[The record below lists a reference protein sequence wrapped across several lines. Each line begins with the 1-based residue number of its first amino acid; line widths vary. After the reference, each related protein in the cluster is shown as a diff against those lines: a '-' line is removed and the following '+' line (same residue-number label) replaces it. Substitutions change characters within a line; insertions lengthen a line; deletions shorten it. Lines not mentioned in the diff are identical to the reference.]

1 MSELTP
7 PRPAGRLPAWL
18 KVKMGKARL
27 SGNTRRLVDDARLHT
42 VCQSAKCPNI
52 GECFGAGTAT
62 FLLMGGCCTRNC
74 GFCAVKAGHP
84 EPLDHDEP
92 RRVAET
98 VAEMAL
104 DYAVLTSV
112 TRDDLPDGGAA
123 HFAATVTAIKGLRP
137 EVQVEVL
144 VPDLRGDESAIR
156 TVLEAGPDVFNHNLE
171 TVRRLQVQVRPQAGY
186 DTSLSVLRAAH
197 RIAPQIPTKSGV
209 MVGLGETD
217 AEIAEALRDLAEA
230 GVSIVTIG
238 QYLRPSPHHLPV
250 ARFVHPDLFAHYGQ
264 VGESFGL
271 KHVIAGPFVRSS
283 YHAEEAARTLRART
297 AP

>member
-1 MSELTP
+1 
-7 PRPAGRLPAWL
+7 
-18 KVKMGKARL
+18 
-27 SGNTRRLVDDARLHT
+27 
-42 VCQSAKCPNI
+42 
-52 GECFGAGTAT
+52 
-62 FLLMGGCCTRNC
+62 
-74 GFCAVKAGHP
+74 
-84 EPLDHDEP
+84 
-92 RRVAET
+92 
-98 VAEMAL
+98 
-104 DYAVLTSV
+104 
-112 TRDDLPDGGAA
+112 LPDGGAA

>member
-1 MSELTP
+1 MPEQSP
-7 PRPAGRLPAWL
+7 PRPAGRLPDWL

-27 SGNTRRLVDDARLHT
+27 SESTRRLVQDARLHT

-62 FLLMGGCCTRNC
+62 FLLMGDRCTRNC
-74 GFCAVKAGHP
+74 GFCAVRAGPP
-84 EPLDHDEP
+84 EPLDEHEP

-112 TRDDLPDGGAA
+112 TRDDLPDGGAG
-123 HFAATVTAIKGLRP
+123 HFAATVCAIKAARP
-137 EVQVEVL
+137 EAQVEVL
-144 VPDLRGDESAIR
+144 VPDFQGDETPIR
-156 TVLEAGPDVFNHNLE
+156 TVLEAAPDVFNHNLE
-171 TVRRLQVQVRPQAGY
+171 TVRRLQAQVRPQAGY
-186 DTSLSVLRAAH
+186 ETSLGVLRAAH
-197 RIAPQIPTKSGV
+197 RLAPAIPTKSGL

-217 AEIAEALRDLAEA
+217 EEVAEALRDLAEV

-238 QYLRPSPHHLPV
+238 QYLQPSPTHLPV
-250 ARFVHPDLFAHYGQ
+250 ARFVHPDLFARYGQ
-264 VGESFGL
+264 VGESLGL

-297 AP
+297 ES